1 MRDRLE
7 DIWTESICELLRK
20 ELDSNRYEVNC
31 FEKVPYSIFVN
42 GYKNGIEDLEM
53 LKYEVDLLIKEKRD
67 NYAVPRLIIE
77 SKYKK
82 ISTHDAITYSDK
94 AKCHKDIF
102 CGLRYGIMVGNSN
115 DKYLPS
121 RVLNHGNDFD
131 FMFIFQDDKPN
142 DKEWKLFVDI
152 VKRNLES
159 ANKFED
165 IIKER
170 RKREKKRYFCI
181 ESDLKFYE

>member
-7 DIWTESICELLRK
+7 DLWTESICELLKK
-20 ELDSNRYEVNC
+20 ELDSNRYEVSC

-82 ISTHDAITYSDK
+82 ILFEFFITFFTFSLLLGK
-94 AKCHKDIF
+94 
-102 CGLRYGIMVGNSN
+102 
-115 DKYLPS
+115 
-121 RVLNHGNDFD
+121 
-131 FMFIFQDDKPN
+131 
-142 DKEWKLFVDI
+142 
-152 VKRNLES
+152 
-159 ANKFED
+159 
-165 IIKER
+165 
-170 RKREKKRYFCI
+170 
-181 ESDLKFYE
+181 

>member
-7 DIWTESICELLRK
+7 DVWTEKICELLKK
-20 ELDSNRYEVNC
+20 ELDSNRYEVSC
-31 FEKVPYSIFVN
+31 FENVPYSIFVY
-42 GYKNGIEDLEM
+42 GYKNGIEVLEM

-82 ISTHDAITYSDK
+82 ISTHDAITYSNK

-131 FMFIFQDDKPN
+131 FMFIFQDDNPS
-142 DKEWKLFVDI
+142 DKEWNLFVDI

-159 ANKFED
+159 ADKFED

-170 RKREKKRYFCI
+170 RKRGKKKYICI

>member
-7 DIWTESICELLRK
+7 DIWTESICELLKK
-20 ELDSNRYEVNC
+20 ELDNNKYEISC

-42 GYKNGIEDLEM
+42 GYKNGVEDLEM
-53 LKYEVDLLIKEKRD
+53 LKYEVDLLIKEKRN

-82 ISTHDAITYSDK
+82 ISTHDVITYSNK

-102 CGLRYGIMVGNSN
+102 CGLRYGIMIGNSN
-115 DKYLPS
+115 YNDLPP
-121 RVLNHGNDFD
+121 RMLNHGNDFD
-131 FMFIFQDDKPN
+131 FMIMFNDDKPN
-142 DKEWKLFVDI
+142 NKEWKTFVDL

-159 ANKFED
+159 ADKFED
-165 IIKER
+165 VIKEN
-170 RKREKKRYFCI
+170 RKHNKKRYFCI

>member
-1 MRDRLE
+1 
-7 DIWTESICELLRK
+7 
-20 ELDSNRYEVNC
+20 
-31 FEKVPYSIFVN
+31 
-42 GYKNGIEDLEM
+42 
-53 LKYEVDLLIKEKRD
+53 
-67 NYAVPRLIIE
+67 
-77 SKYKK
+77 
-82 ISTHDAITYSDK
+82 
-94 AKCHKDIF
+94 
-102 CGLRYGIMVGNSN
+102 MVGNSN